1 MSAAKARP
9 VVVQVRRRHE
19 LRDAPTYID
28 HTGVGRAVYD
38 IFRQRKLKGLQ
49 PVTITGGDAITRTA
63 DGWHVAKSALVSCVS
78 ALLHCGELK
87 IERELADAA
96 ALTRELQDF
105 RVNFSSAGNAI
116 FNAREGSHDD
126 LVLAVALAIFGA
138 SQSPPA
144 MDIPLKWAH

>member
-1 MSAAKARP
+1 
-9 VVVQVRRRHE
+9 
-19 LRDAPTYID
+19 
-28 HTGVGRAVYD
+28 
-38 IFRQRKLKGLQ
+38 
-49 PVTITGGDAITRTA
+49 
-63 DGWHVAKSALVSCVS
+63 VAKSALVSRVS

-126 LVLAVALAIFGA
+126 LVLATALAVFGA

-144 MDIPLKWAH
+144 TDIPLRVVW